1 MPKLSD
7 DTVLQRAIGDA
18 ILDRKDF
25 SDAYGNRGIES
36 EEALSLIASLIALKG
51 KSFKTMT
58 QDEQSIA
65 REAFIYGEQWNE
77 GLIQARVNT
86 KQSRNRI
93 DWYREVRI
101 RRWGRTKLE
110 SILENT
116 STISIHD
123 LLRLS
128 VPC

>member
-25 SDAYGNRGIES
+25 SDSYGRSIES
-36 EEALSLIASLIALKG
+36 EEALSLIVSLIALKG

-101 RRWGRTKLE
+101 RRWGMTKLE

-123 LLRLS
+123 LLNQRNSL
-128 VPC
+128 

>member
-25 SDAYGNRGIES
+25 SDSYGRSIES
-36 EEALSLIASLIALKG
+36 EEALSLIVSLIALKG

-77 GLIQARVNT
+77 GLIQAGVNT

-101 RRWGRTKLE
+101 RRWGMTKLE

-123 LLRLS
+123 LLNQRNSL
-128 VPC
+128 